1 MVETQSQ
8 KKKKKTEF
16 YPKIFMIT
24 IVHTRYYPTTSGI
37 SQVYPKI
44 LL

>member
-1 MVETQSQ
+1 M
-8 KKKKKTEF
+8 F
-16 YPKIFMIT
+16 YELSYIYKPSVIPKIFMIT